1 MAGMG
6 DLVDPGAGPR
16 WDDEVAAAA
25 PTPAMPLIRSF
36 EQYVGGP
43 CPLQDGA
50 SLTLGWQWR
59 AERKGGPVFAL
70 ISRNLVGS
78 YKIREAFPLTE
89 EGWAQAWDVLAR
101 LSPERAA
108 GTRQVLARRAAADR
122 ARQEKAGE
130 TPELIALDVESLAP
144 VPGVTLLGGYAP
156 DVDMLVGH
164 QYDIRFREERLA
176 VYRHRR
182 PNLVIELPYADIEA
196 VDIGGPGLVASG
208 GRFQGPAFG
217 ALVALEGLTAATVLN
232 SLTVRT
238 AIKTVIRVQAATAE
252 LFLLDTRQ
260 TPQDLRIY
268 LSRPLAEIRAA
279 RAPAPGPPAGLLT
292 GTAPGPLTGTAP
304 GPLTGAPPGP
314 AGGATPGA
322 ASGTASAAAQVEN
335 LARLAA
341 LLESG
346 LITRAEFD
354 TLKANLL
361 RRP

>member
-6 DLVDPGAGPR
+6 DLADPGAGPR

-89 EGWAQAWDVLAR
+89 AGWAQAWDVLAR

-108 GTRQVLARRAAADR
+108 AAREVLAQRAVADR
-122 ARQEKAGE
+122 ARQEEAGE

-144 VPGVTLLGGYAP
+144 VRGVTLLGGYAP

-182 PNLVIELPYADIEA
+182 PDLVIELPYAGIEA
-196 VDIGGPGLVASG
+196 VDIGGPGLVASR
-208 GRFQGPAFG
+208 GRFPGLGFA
-217 ALVALEGLTAATVLN
+217 AIVALEGLAAAAVLS

-238 AIKTVIRVQAATAE
+238 TIKTVIRVQAATAE
-252 LFLLDTRQ
+252 LFVLYTRQ

-279 RAPAPGPPAGLLT
+279 RAPAPGPP
-292 GTAPGPLTGTAP
+292 
-304 GPLTGAPPGP
+304 
-314 AGGATPGA
+314 GGATPGA

>member
-1 MAGMG
+1 MPGMG
-6 DLVDPGAGPR
+6 DVVDPGAGPR
-16 WDDEVAAAA
+16 SGDAVAGAG
-25 PTPAMPLIRSF
+25 PVPAMPFIRSF

-43 CPLQDGA
+43 CPLEDGA
-50 SLTLGWQWR
+50 SPTLGWQWR

-78 YKIREAFPLTE
+78 YRLRETFPLTE
-89 EGWAQAWDVLAR
+89 EGWAEAWDVLAR

-108 GTRQVLARRAAADR
+108 EARQVLAQRAAADR
-122 ARQEKAGE
+122 ARQEEAGE

-144 VPGVTLLGGYAP
+144 VRGVTLLGGYAP
-156 DVDMLVGH
+156 EVDMLVGH
-164 QYDIRFREERLA
+164 QFDIRFREERLA

-182 PNLVIELPYADIEA
+182 PDLVIELPYAGIEA

-208 GRFQGPAFG
+208 GRFQGQAFG
-217 ALVALEGLTAATVLN
+217 ALVALEGLTVATVLN

-238 AIKTVIRVQAATAE
+238 AIKTVIRVQATTAE
-252 LFLLDTRQ
+252 LFLLYTRQ

-279 RAPAPGPPAGLLT
+279 RAAAVGPA
-292 GTAPGPLTGTAP
+292 
-304 GPLTGAPPGP
+304 TGA
-314 AGGATPGA
+314 AGT
-322 ASGTASAAAQVEN
+322 AQVEN

-341 LLESG
+341 MLESG
-346 LITRAEFD
+346 LLTRAEFD

-361 RRP
+361 QGP

>member
-1 MAGMG
+1 MA
-6 DLVDPGAGPR
+6 DAVEPGAGPR
-16 WDDEVAAAA
+16 WDDAGPGAA
-25 PTPAMPLIRSF
+25 PAPAMPLIRSF

-59 AERKGGPVFAL
+59 AERKGGPAFAL

-78 YKIREAFPLTE
+78 YRIREAFPLTE

-108 GTRQVLARRAAADR
+108 AAREVLARRAAADR
-122 ARQEKAGE
+122 ARQEEAGE

-144 VPGVTLLGGYAP
+144 VRGVTLLGGYAP

-182 PNLVIELPYADIEA
+182 PDLVVELPYAGIEA

-217 ALVALEGLTAATVLN
+217 ALVALEGLTVATVLN
-232 SLTVRT
+232 ALTVRT

-252 LFLLDTRQ
+252 LFLLYTRQ

-279 RAPAPGPPAGLLT
+279 RAPALSPPGGAVSGAAPGPP
-292 GTAPGPLTGTAP
+292 
-304 GPLTGAPPGP
+304 
-314 AGGATPGA
+314 GGATPGA
-322 ASGTASAAAQVEN
+322 GSGAAGAAAQVEH

-346 LITRAEFD
+346 LLTRAEFD
-354 TLKANLL
+354 ALKASLL
-361 RRP
+361 RAP

>member
-1 MAGMG
+1 MG
-6 DLVDPGAGPR
+6 DVVDPGAGPR
-16 WDDEVAAAA
+16 WDDAVAGAA

-36 EQYVGGP
+36 EQYVGAP
-43 CPLQDGA
+43 CPLQWGA

-78 YKIREAFPLTE
+78 YKLRETFPLTE
-89 EGWAQAWDVLAR
+89 AGWAQAWDVLAR

-108 GTRQVLARRAAADR
+108 GARQVLAERAAADR
-122 ARQEKAGE
+122 ARQEEAGE

-144 VPGVTLLGGYAP
+144 VRGVTLLGGYAP
-156 DVDMLVGH
+156 EVDMVVGH

-182 PNLVIELPYADIEA
+182 ADLVIELPYAGIEA
-196 VDIGGPGLVASG
+196 VDIGGPGLVTSG
-208 GRFQGPAFG
+208 GRFQGPAF
-217 ALVALEGLTAATVLN
+217 AAIVALEGLATAAVLN
-232 SLTVRT
+232 SLTIRT

-252 LFLLDTRQ
+252 LFLLCTRQ
-260 TPQDLRIY
+260 APQDLRIY

-279 RAPAPGPPAGLLT
+279 RAAAAAPPAG
-292 GTAPGPLTGTAP
+292 
-304 GPLTGAPPGP
+304 P
-314 AGGATPGA
+314 ARG
-322 ASGTASAAAQVEN
+322 AAQVEN

-341 LLESG
+341 MLEAGLL
-346 LITRAEFD
+346 TRAEFD

-361 RRP
+361 RQP

>member
-1 MAGMG
+1 MPGMG
-6 DLVDPGAGPR
+6 DVVDPGAGPR
-16 WDDEVAAAA
+16 PDDAAAGA
-25 PTPAMPLIRSF
+25 ETVPAMPFIRSF

-43 CPLQDGA
+43 CPLEDGA
-50 SLTLGWQWR
+50 SPTLGWQWQ

-70 ISRNLVGS
+70 VTRNLVGS
-78 YKIREAFPLTE
+78 YKLRETFPLTE
-89 EGWAQAWDVLAR
+89 AGWAEAWDLLAR

-108 GTRQVLARRAAADR
+108 EARQVLAQRAAADR
-122 ARQEKAGE
+122 ARQEEAGE
-130 TPELIALDVESLAP
+130 TPELVALDVESLAP
-144 VPGVTLLGGYAP
+144 VRGVTLLGGYAP

-182 PNLVIELPYADIEA
+182 PAPVIELPYAGIEA

-208 GRFQGPAFG
+208 GRFQGQAFG
-217 ALVALEGLTAATVLN
+217 ALVALEGLTVATVLN

-238 AIKTVIRVQAATAE
+238 AIKTVIRVQATTAE
-252 LFLLDTRQ
+252 LFLLYTRQ

-279 RAPAPGPPAGLLT
+279 RAAGL
-292 GTAPGPLTGTAP
+292 GPA
-304 GPLTGAPPGP
+304 TGA
-314 AGGATPGA
+314 AG
-322 ASGTASAAAQVEN
+322 AAQVEN

-346 LITRAEFD
+346 LLTRAEFD

-361 RRP
+361 QGP